1 MISTNDFTTGLTIE
15 LEDDIYTV
23 ENFEHSKSGRGGAFV
38 RTRLKSLTDGH
49 VINKTFRAGE
59 KVEQARIDKRKMKYL
74 YQDEDRHIFMDIDNY
89 EQTHFM
95 TEDIKDE
102 LKFLKENSEVQVL
115 FHEDRPIKINLPTT
129 VALEVVEAP
138 PAVKGDTVSGG
149 TKEVKVETG
158 YKLKVPL
165 FIEKGTEIV
174 IDTRTGEYQE
184 RA

>member
-1 MISTNDFTTGLTIE
+1 MISTNDFNTGLTIE
-15 LEDDIYTV
+15 LDDDIYTV
-23 ENFEHSKSGRGGAFV
+23 ENFEHSKSARGSAFV
-38 RTRLKSLTDGH
+38 RTKLKSLTDGH

-59 KVEQARIDKRKMKYL
+59 KVKQAHIEKRIMRYL
-74 YQDEDRHIFMDIDNY
+74 YQDGDRHIFMDIDNY

-95 TEDIKDE
+95 TEDIEDK
-102 LKFLKENSEVQVL
+102 LKFIKENSEVEVL
-115 FHEDRPIKINLPTT
+115 FHEDKPVKINLPTT
-129 VALEVVEAP
+129 VNLEVSQAP

-149 TKEVKVETG
+149 TKEATVETG

-165 FIEKGTEIV
+165 FIEEGTEIK

>member
-1 MISTNDFTTGLTIE
+1 MVSTNDFNTGLTIE

-23 ENFEHSKSGRGGAFV
+23 ENFEHSKSARGSAFV
-38 RTRLKSLTDGH
+38 RTKLKSLTDGH

-59 KVEQARIDKRKMKYL
+59 DVKKAHIDKRFMKYL
-74 YQDEDRHIFMDIDNY
+74 YQDEDRHVFMDVDTY

-95 TEDIKDE
+95 TEDIEDK
-102 LKFLKENSEVQVL
+102 LKFIKENMELEVL
-115 FHEDRPIKINLPTT
+115 FYEDRPVKINLPTT
-129 VALEVVEAP
+129 VTLEVVEAP

-165 FIEKGTEIV
+165 FIERGTEIKV
-174 IDTRTGEYQE
+174 DTRTGEYQE

>member
-1 MISTNDFTTGLTIE
+1 MISTSDFHTGLTIE
-15 LEDDIYTV
+15 LEDDIYTI

-38 RTRLKSLTDGH
+38 RTKLKSLTDGH

-59 KVEQARIDKRKMKYL
+59 KVKQAHIDKRIMKYL
-74 YQDEDRHIFMDIDNY
+74 YKDGDRHIFMDIDTF

-95 TEDIKDE
+95 EEDIEDK
-102 LKFLKENSEVQVL
+102 LKFIKENMELEVL
-115 FHEDRPIKINLPTT
+115 FHEDRPVKINLPTS
-129 VALEVVEAP
+129 VVLEVVKAP

-149 TKEVKVETG
+149 TKEVQVETG
-158 YKLKVPL
+158 YRLKTPL
-165 FIEKGTEIV
+165 FIEEGTEIK